1 MRAPFLTIIALIG
14 LAATVPAQAPSSILR
29 LGDIARQLTD
39 QDLTELERALPT
51 GEKPWI
57 LIGEP
62 GRARGQNVAA
72 FLPSKT
78 ATTEL
83 RRGDAIVVCRE
94 SNASKWRPLDRID
107 YDEQIGQST
116 SYAQVVLP
124 DRSFDQ
130 MQGDQDLNRPF
141 FVTGEFKD
149 SELISLAR
157 YIRSRPVKPNTRGV
171 PIIAGPIVSV
181 VRQPDNTVHVWLR
194 EKATAWQ
201 WLTIQQ
207 GHSWSILN
215 ASQVSD

>member
-1 MRAPFLTIIALIG
+1 MRLPFLITIALIG
-14 LAATVPAQAPSSILR
+14 LAAAVLAQAPSNILR

-39 QDLTELERALPT
+39 QDVAELQRALPS

-62 GRARGQNVAA
+62 GRAAGQNVAA
-72 FLPSKT
+72 FLPPKT
-78 ATTEL
+78 ASNEL
-83 RRGDAIVVCRE
+83 RRGDAIVVRRE
-94 SNASKWRPLDRID
+94 SNASKWIALDRID
-107 YDEQIGQST
+107 YDEQIGHST
-116 SYAQVVLP
+116 SYAQVMLP

-149 SELISLAR
+149 SELISLAK

-171 PIIAGPIVSV
+171 AISAGPIVSV
-181 VRQPDNTVHVWLR
+181 VRKPDTTVHVWVR

-201 WLTIQQ
+201 WLVLQQ
-207 GHSWSILN
+207 GHTWSILN
-215 ASQVSD
+215 VSQVSD

>member
-1 MRAPFLTIIALIG
+1 MRLPFLPTIALIG
-14 LAATVPAQAPSSILR
+14 LAATVQARAPSNILR
-29 LGDIARQLTD
+29 LGDITRQLTE
-39 QDLTELERALPT
+39 QDLSELERALPN

-62 GRARGQNVAA
+62 GRARGQNVAG
-72 FLPSKT
+72 FFPPKT
-78 ATTEL
+78 ATSEL
-83 RRGDAIVVCRE
+83 RRGDAIVIHRE
-94 SNASKWRPLDRID
+94 SNASKWRALDRID

-149 SELISLAR
+149 SELISLGR

-171 PIIAGPIVSV
+171 AISAGPIVSV
-181 VRQPDNTVHVWLR
+181 VRQPDNAVHVWLR

-201 WLTIQQ
+201 WLTLQQ
-207 GHSWSILN
+207 GHTWSILN